1 MKRYIKF
8 LSVIFLCLVVVPTY
22 SATRAT
28 VARAGATQKAINLG
42 TKVEESRATSSSCQD
57 KYNACMDSGCMIDN
71 ESGGRCQ
78 CSNKFKELNEILN
91 QIKKKDLQNQKVLS
105 AAEQVIDEQKYGASV
120 IRDDMY
126 ADDEDIDEVKLSGSI
141 GDKLR
146 SEMHAICI
154 EKIPECK
161 SQFSLVTNLYSQKI
175 KSDCAAFENALKEQQ
190 QSVREKRAEVKKSVR
205 ANALAQYKESN
216 KYDLGQCTIQFTECM
231 KTTAECGYDFSG
243 CVDSVGHD
251 NIYGKAFDQV
261 AIEGV
266 NSSVLIAKSTL
277 DVLESKKVIC
287 ESVTKQCTNVAD
299 QVWDS
304 FLKNALP
311 EIKMAE
317 LKSESDI
324 RTSCLSK
331 MSNCFQKACKD
342 NIESTDV
349 DSYDMCLTRPDTMK
363 SLCRVEIEPC
373 LAATGGSFDK
383 PEESTLWPSVLSK
396 LSAMRVD
403 SCTEEIK
410 TCMQSP
416 DRCGPDYSQC
426 IGLDTNLIMRM
437 CPYDKLPGCQ
447 KVYGE
452 DVVKGDAIYDEVAQI
467 VEGVILNIDNKMLET
482 CQAAADSA
490 VENVCGGDDMCQ
502 SFAVKEDL
510 GSRSLK
516 YQVCQ
521 YSTNSP
527 DSTEGF
533 KWFDCRESV
542 DMISDAELGR
552 VKGSKTGELG
562 SVKPFAGVITGIIK
576 WESVEITD
584 DGYIDIESYI
594 DALKKENI
602 EESERMLVR
611 SELEQLQ
618 DDINRVIRSVET
630 DQWLQF
636 CVSGRNVPGVT
647 DMFGENTVRFP
658 KLADSVRKQISVS
671 ALAVAKNNY
680 YQKYD
685 ILTQRMQHDL
695 VIVADRLAKNA
706 DLNQKDVQIAIAREA
721 CVNMAAISAF
731 AKAPV
736 GQSLWAKILIGIIV
750 VAAIVV
756 ACVFTYGAAAA
767 IIAPVLAGKVTAMG
781 AVLITS
787 ATVAGTGLAYAAAD
801 AATTSQDNSTN
812 GKEKDSQ
819 WAPPVKNHGEYFA
832 NDWNYIE
839 KITTDFDEEDLT
851 CKKCIEHKNCEK
863 TAWHIF
869 SDRSCSKWEENFSK
883 PRCETIE
890 MF

>member
-8 LSVIFLCLVVVPTY
+8 LSVIFLCLAVVPTY

-78 CSNKFKELNEILN
+78 CSNKFKELNEVLS
-91 QIKKKDLQNQKVLS
+91 QIKKKDLQNQKALS
-105 AAEQVIDEQKYGASV
+105 VAEQILDEQKYGSAA

-126 ADDEDIDEVKLSGSI
+126 EDDEDIDEVISSGSI

-146 SEMHAICI
+146 AEMHEICI

-161 SQFSLVTNLYSQKI
+161 SQFSLVTNLYTQKI

-243 CVDSVGHD
+243 CVDSVGRD
-251 NIYGKAFDQV
+251 STYGKAFDQV

-317 LKSESDI
+317 LKSESNI

-383 PEESTLWPSVLSK
+383 PEESTLWPSVLAK

-403 SCTEEIK
+403 SCTDELK
-410 TCMQSP
+410 SCMQSA

-452 DVVKGDAIYDEVAQI
+452 EVVKGDAIYDEVAQI

-521 YSTNSP
+521 YSTTSP

-562 SVKPFAGVITGIIK
+562 PVKPFAGVITGIIK

-584 DGYIDIESYI
+584 DGYIDIESYMN
-594 DALKKENI
+594 ALKKEKI
-602 EESERMLVR
+602 EESERILVR

-618 DDINRVIRSVET
+618 DDINRVIKSVET

-636 CVSGRNVPGVT
+636 CISGRNVPGVT
-647 DMFGENTVRFP
+647 DIFGENTVRFP

-671 ALAVAKNNY
+671 ALNVAKSNY
-680 YQKYD
+680 YTQYD
-685 ILTQRMQHDL
+685 ILAQKMQNDL
-695 VIVADRLAKNA
+695 VTVADRLAKNA
-706 DLNQKDVQIAIAREA
+706 DLNQKDVQISIAREA
-721 CVNMAAISAF
+721 CVNMATISAF

-736 GQSLWAKILIGIIV
+736 GQSLWAKIVLGIIV
-750 VAAIVV
+750 VAAIVI
-756 ACVFTYGAAAA
+756 ATVFTAGAFAGVLAPVAA
-767 IIAPVLAGKVTAMG
+767 II
-781 AVLITS
+781 
-787 ATVAGTGLAYAAAD
+787 GLAFTAGSAVAVGAIAAD
-801 AATTSQDNSTN
+801 EAVATQDRAKTEAFVSMQQ
-812 GKEKDSQ
+812 EKQ
-819 WAPPVKNHGEYFA
+819 TKTHGEYVS
-832 NDWNYIE
+832 NTWNYIE
-839 KITTDFDEEDLT
+839 KITTDFDEETMT
-851 CKKCIEHKNCEK
+851 CKKCVSHKNCEK

-869 SDRSCSKWEENFSK
+869 SDRTCKNWEDDFSK

-890 MF
+890 F